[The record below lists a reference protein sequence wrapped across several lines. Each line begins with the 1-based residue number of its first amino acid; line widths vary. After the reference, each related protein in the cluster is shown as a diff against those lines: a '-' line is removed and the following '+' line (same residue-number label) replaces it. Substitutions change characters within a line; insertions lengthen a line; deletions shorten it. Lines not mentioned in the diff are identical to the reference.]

1 MRKIAAIVLTLVIL
15 LPIQA
20 SSASDT
26 LWDDARISS
35 ISEGTIGGISID
47 LTNTSTQYSER
58 FQIYELPN
66 LVEVYTA
73 TWCTNCVKTEKAL
86 DEAIG
91 DSEVT
96 RIHYHRYW
104 YETIDP
110 FGSNSTDE
118 RWVEVYGT
126 GSTLSS
132 ETSYS
137 SGMERIAPSN
147 VFDGERMYTGIST
160 HSNSLVTDYSTA
172 LSLGSSHPFSQNGS
186 LTLEAERTSL
196 ANESPVYNVSWGYDL
211 WWPDGT
217 CNLVGWLLF
226 VEETAYFPEGSN
238 GKENYS
244 HVLHHAVKL
253 NPEAHQNFSV
263 KESIEVIAPTPWDG
277 DDMSVILILDWSSQQ
292 EEKSNSLPAPAVS
305 ALLLM
310 LAALVPRRHKYSFE
324 QDETPSMG

>member
-1 MRKIAAIVLTLVIL
+1 MRKIAALVLTIVIF
-15 LPIQA
+15 LPIPA

-26 LWDDARISS
+26 LWDDARISP
-35 ISEGTIGGISID
+35 IPGGTIGGISID
-47 LTNTSTQYSER
+47 LTNASTQSSESS
-58 FQIYELPN
+58 QISELPS

-91 DSEVT
+91 DSDVT
-96 RIHYHRYW
+96 RIHYHRFW
-104 YETIDP
+104 FETLDP

-118 RWVEVYGT
+118 RWVEVYGR

-160 HSNSLVTDYSTA
+160 NSNSLETDYSTA

-186 LTLEAERTSL
+186 LILEAERTSL

-217 CNLVGWLLF
+217 YNVVGWLLF

-244 HVLHHAVKL
+244 HVLHKAVKL
-253 NPEAHQNFSV
+253 NSEAYQNSSI
-263 KESIEVIAPTPWDG
+263 KESIKVIPPTPWDG
-277 DDMSVILILDWSSQQ
+277 DDMSVLLILDWSSLQ
-292 EEKSNSLPAPAVS
+292 EKSNSSLPAPAVS
-305 ALLLM
+305 ALLIM

-324 QDETPSMG
+324 QDQLSSMG

>member
-1 MRKIAAIVLTLVIL
+1 MRKIAAIVLALVIF
-15 LPIQA
+15 LPIQV

-26 LWDDARISS
+26 LWDDARFSS
-35 ISEGTIGGISID
+35 VSGGTIGGLSID
-47 LTNTSTQYSER
+47 LTNTSTQDSENS
-58 FQIYELPN
+58 QISELSN

-91 DSEVT
+91 GSEVT

-104 YETIDP
+104 HETIDP

-118 RWVEVYGT
+118 RWVEVYGR
-126 GSTLSS
+126 GSTFSS

-160 HSNSLVTDYSTA
+160 NSNSLVTDYSTA

-186 LTLEAERTSL
+186 LSLEVERTSL
-196 ANESPVYNVSWGYDL
+196 ANDSPVYNVSWGYDL
-211 WWPDGT
+211 WWPDGSY
-217 CNLVGWLLF
+217 NVVGWLLF
-226 VEETAYFPEGSN
+226 VEKIAYFPEGSN
-238 GKENYS
+238 GKDNYS
-244 HVLHHAVKL
+244 HVLHQAVKL
-253 NPEAHQNFSV
+253 NPDAYQNFSV
-263 KESIEVIAPTPWDG
+263 RESIEVIAPTPWDG
-277 DDMSVILILDWSSQQ
+277 DDMSAILILDWSSLQ

-310 LAALVPRRHKYSFE
+310 LAALVPRRNTYSL
-324 QDETPSMG
+324 